1 MLGVLISAVR
11 FVPWVS
17 GLVWSDRLF
26 ILLVLAVVLAVTVGP
41 LVLLRFGRWQVLA
54 DGYRDSPEVIRW
66 SRLMNASAWISFVVL
81 LLVAVTIALEL
92 RELLSR
98 LPDARTA
105 EAMDALFDR
114 AMLTSDLTFGAGLA
128 VALAALGVSIRAALR
143 RQQAREAEQQDMS

>member
-1 MLGVLISAVR
+1 
-11 FVPWVS
+11 
-17 GLVWSDRLF
+17 
-26 ILLVLAVVLAVTVGP
+26 
-41 LVLLRFGRWQVLA
+41 
-54 DGYRDSPEVIRW
+54 
-66 SRLMNASAWISFVVL
+66 MNASAWISFVVL